1 MRGSK
6 FFKTVIVKIYKLY
19 KIFLHQNMK
28 KLKNLLLSPPTYFSN
43 DNSNNMQNKAY
54 QITGKS
60 IIHPQT
66 LFIQGAV
73 CSEPSEVDPKWPVSF
88 LIGTIQPSDL
98 SSQST

>member
-1 MRGSK
+1 
-6 FFKTVIVKIYKLY
+6 
-19 KIFLHQNMK
+19 
-28 KLKNLLLSPPTYFSN
+28 
-43 DNSNNMQNKAY
+43 MQNKAY

-66 LFIQGAV
+66 LFIEGAV
-73 CSEPSEVDPKWPVSF
+73 CGEPSEVDPKWPVSF